1 MESDEIS
8 RKQVR
13 EELKESNNI
22 VGQHHLMNE
31 KDSFY
36 RRKKMT

>member
-1 MESDEIS
+1 MESEEIS

-13 EELKESNNI
+13 EEYKESNNMI
-22 VGQHHLMNE
+22 GHHLMNE